1 MARIGGA
8 PENLA
13 KKVNFE
19 KGSEKTRE
27 AGRKGGLKK
36 GENMRKRRALAEELE
51 ILLQIIDKEGHTNQE
66 KISMALLQKASK
78 GDTRA
83 FEVIRDTVGEKPK
96 EVHTIE
102 EVPII
107 NDDIN

>member
-1 MARIGGA
+1 MSRIGGA

-19 KGSEKTRE
+19 KGSEKARE
-27 AGRKGGLKK
+27 AGRKGGIKS
-36 GENMRKRRALAEELE
+36 GEAKRKRKALAEELE
-51 ILLQIIDKEGHTNQE
+51 ILLQIVDKEGHTNQE

>member
-1 MARIGGA
+1 MSRIGGT
-8 PENLA
+8 PENL
-13 KKVNFE
+13 
-19 KGSEKTRE
+19 KTMPFTKDDNRAAE
-27 AGRKGGLKK
+27 AGRKGGIKS
-36 GENMRKRRALAEELE
+36 GEAKRKRKALAEELE
-51 ILLQIIDKEGHTNQE
+51 ILLQIIDKDGHTNQE